1 MISYNNITF
10 HSLHIFLYHM
20 PVIIKI
26 SGNSISITTEE
37 VISGPNRAVKQ
48 GVLQEKSY
56 YIHQFLKTRYW
67 T

>member
-1 MISYNNITF
+1 
-10 HSLHIFLYHM
+10 M

-56 YIHQFLKTRYW
+56 ILYPSIFEDTFLDLKQI
-67 T
+67 